1 MGGGR
6 LRLDLDEL
14 KAVRRA
20 VRRYNRYRAPEA
32 VARIVTRRG
41 DVVYVKFDGSYCETC
56 GLYDWIE
63 DLKYVME
70 QEGLGAEI
78 VGLKEPEGPEGSVRI
93 AAFRVVRRPSST

>member
-1 MGGGR
+1 MGGER
-6 LRLDLDEL
+6 LRLDLEEL

-70 QEGLGAEI
+70 QEGLSAEI
-78 VGLKEPEGPEGSVRI
+78 VELKEPEGPEGSVRI
-93 AAFRVVRRPSST
+93 AAFRLVRRSSST